1 MSDQQRAKV
10 HVALIHWPVYDR
22 AKSVVCTNVTNFDI
36 HDIARASRT
45 YGVESYYIVCKMKE
59 QLSLVTRILMHWKIG
74 VGLEYNP
81 KRASAI
87 GMIKTSETLEQAIQD
102 LGGKEKLHVVMTTA
116 RDVGKPVVS
125 FRDLR
130 SRIHLGSENGPAKDI
145 LLVFGTGFGLENSLF
160 EMADEILEPMRGASA
175 DDYRHLSVRSAVSIC
190 LDRLLGSW

>member
-1 MSDQQRAKV
+1 MSFEKRAKV

-59 QLSLVTRILMHWKIG
+59 QLSLVARILMHWKIG

-87 GMIKTSETLEQAIQD
+87 GMIKTSETLEQAIEE
-102 LGGKEKLHVVMTTA
+102 LGGKDNLHIVMTTA

-125 FRDLR
+125 FRELR
-130 SRIHLGSENGPAKDI
+130 EKIHSGGHKDV

-160 EMADEILEPMRGASA
+160 EMADQILEPMRGASA

>member
-1 MSDQQRAKV
+1 MKNDLSKRARV

-59 QLSLVTRILMHWKIG
+59 QLSLVARILMHWKIG

-87 GMIKTSETLEQAIQD
+87 GMIKTSETLEQAIEE
-102 LGGKEKLHVVMTTA
+102 LGGKENLQIVMTTA

-125 FRDLR
+125 FKDLR
-130 SRIHLGSENGPAKDI
+130 ENIHTEGHKDV

-160 EMADEILEPMRGASA
+160 EMADQILEPMRGASA